1 MANQYRA
8 RTTCAAL
15 LITGALAAGCGSE
28 QPNQATTASVS
39 SNDTGDG
46 LQKTKNTPQWQRL
59 TVRASSYTLA
69 PDETRPEGDQIG
81 AFGDKLSPEDN
92 VIAVS
97 RDLLRA
103 GLSHG
108 TRVRIEGLDG
118 TYTVLDKMHRRWKN
132 KIDILFAKRRRALE
146 WGVQTVEIRYR
157 TTDKRLADNR

>member
-1 MANQYRA
+1 MANRYRTIC
-8 RTTCAAL
+8 TTL
-15 LITGALAAGCGSE
+15 LITGTLVAGCGNEASH
-28 QPNQATTASVS
+28 QAAAASAS
-39 SNDTGDG
+39 KDNTGDS
-46 LQKTKNTPQWQRL
+46 LQKTKNTPQWRRL

-132 KIDILFAKRRRALE
+132 KIDILFAKRRRALK

-157 TTDKRLADNR
+157 TTDKRLADNH